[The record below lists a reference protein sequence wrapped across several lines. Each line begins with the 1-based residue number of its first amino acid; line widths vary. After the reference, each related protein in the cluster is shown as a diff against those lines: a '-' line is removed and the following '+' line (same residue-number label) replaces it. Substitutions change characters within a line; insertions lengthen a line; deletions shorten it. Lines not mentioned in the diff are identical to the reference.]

1 MISTG
6 NPLRFIGLLLWGLS
20 SVSVL
25 QAQHGAPVGLIPQPV
40 HTSVLEDSVRWS
52 DYSQVLC
59 TRSDWTM
66 ATDRLRTLFSGH
78 TGDHSPGKVIWCAFD
93 PALDRQGSYQL
104 HLASDSICL
113 KAGAI
118 QGLFNG
124 ISSLRQL
131 KALYPEK
138 TPALDIRDH
147 PRFAHR
153 GMLLDCCRHF
163 FSVDVVKKYID
174 LLSLFKMNVLHWH
187 LTEDQGWRIEIESYP
202 RLNEQGAYR
211 TETDGSVYGGYYSK
225 AEIRDVVRYASER
238 GVEVIPEIELPG
250 HSQAAISA
258 YPELSC
264 RGLPVEVAND
274 WGVFKEIY
282 CAGNDSVFLFFE
294 NVLLEVMELFPS
306 TFIHIGGDEAPK
318 TRWEACTKC
327 QRRIE
332 SEGLADE
339 HELQSYFI
347 RRIERFLREHGRQLI
362 GWDEI
367 LVGGLAEGAIVQSW
381 RGMEGGVEAVRSG
394 HRAIMSPTSHAYFD
408 YDLRS
413 IDLEKVYSFEPVPE
427 GLSQQEEQLI
437 IGGECNMWT
446 ERVPDEKALDAKVF
460 PRLLAMS
467 ERLWSPADRRDWT
480 EFKSRVQR
488 MYPVLEQHQV
498 GFGAES
504 VPMSYQVQL
513 GLQESLITLEAYD
526 EKTNLHWRYTKH
538 TDPEVSAAS
547 APFRPYSEPIEVEDG
562 TLSVQATRE
571 GRDFG
576 PVQNIDTRSHL
587 AVGAEVTYSK
597 TFSNWYTA
605 GGPDG
610 LVNSVLGSTDFR
622 DGCWQGFWGIDPEI
636 TLDLR
641 RPVRLSSVELPFY
654 QYTNSWIFIPPK
666 VRVAFS
672 TDGQNWAYM
681 GEARDATDPMMRGKF
696 IRTLKVDKELEE
708 VRYLRIEVE
717 NLGKVPDAH
726 EAAGSD
732 AWVFLSEIIVR

>member
-1 MISTG
+1 
-6 NPLRFIGLLLWGLS
+6 
-20 SVSVL
+20 L
-25 QAQHGAPVGLIPQPV
+25 QAQHDASIGLIPQPV
-40 HTSVLEDSVRWS
+40 HTTVLEGSVRWS
-52 DYSQVLC
+52 DYSEVFC
-59 TRSDWTM
+59 ARSDWTI
-66 ATDRLRTLFSGH
+66 AADRLRSLFEGGADEQS
-78 TGDHSPGKVIWCAFD
+78 TGKVIWCAFD
-93 PALDRQGSYQL
+93 PTLDQQGSYRL

-113 KAGAI
+113 SAGAI

-131 KALYPEK
+131 MALYPEK
-138 TPALDIRDH
+138 APALVVWDH
-147 PRFAHR
+147 PRFVHR

-187 LTEDQGWRIEIESYP
+187 LTEDQGWRIEIEGSP
-202 RLNEQGAYR
+202 RLNEHGAYR

-225 AEIRDVVRYASER
+225 EEIRELVRYAAER
-238 GVEVIPEIELPG
+238 GVEIIPEIELPG
-250 HSQAAISA
+250 HAQAAISA

-264 RGLPVEVAND
+264 RGAPVDVAND

-282 CAGNDSVFLFFE
+282 CAGNDSVFFFLE

-318 TRWEACTKC
+318 TRWEACAKC
-327 QRRIE
+327 QKRIE

-347 RRIERFLREHGRQLI
+347 RRIELFLREHGRQLI

-367 LVGGLAEGAIVQSW
+367 LEGGLAEGAIVQSW
-381 RGMEGGVEAVRSG
+381 RGVDGGIEAVRSG

-413 IDLEKVYSFEPVPE
+413 INLEKVYSFEPVPE
-427 GLSQQEEQLI
+427 GLSQEERQLI

-446 ERVPDEKALDAKVF
+446 EHVLDEEALDAKVF

-467 ERLWSPADRRDWT
+467 ERLWSPEDRREWT

-488 MYPVLEQHQV
+488 MYPVLEEHQV

-504 VPMSYQVQL
+504 VPMSYQVHL
-513 GLQESLITLEAYD
+513 SLQESRIALDAYD
-526 EKTNLHWRYTKH
+526 EKTQLLWHFKKR
-538 TDPEVSAAS
+538 TDPELISTVAE
-547 APFRPYSEPIEVEDG
+547 PFRPYSEPIAVEDG

-576 PVQNIDTRSHL
+576 PVQHIETRSHL
-587 AVGAEVTYSK
+587 AVGAEVSYSK
-597 TFSNWYTA
+597 PFSSWYTA

-636 TLDLR
+636 VLDLR

-654 QYTNSWIFIPPK
+654 QYTNSWIFIPPRVK
-666 VRVAFS
+666 VAYS
-672 TDGQNWAYM
+672 ADGQNWEHM
-681 GEARDATDPMMRGKF
+681 GEAKDVTDPMKRGKF
-696 IRTLKVDKELEE
+696 IRTLKVAKELED

-732 AWVFLSEIIVR
+732 AWVFLSEIIVL